1 MIRVFVIAS
10 TPMMRVGLRT
20 ILTHGEMQVVGE
32 AAALAEP
39 AIALSEID
47 VIVVAEETLLDG
59 LQRTVDEG
67 KSPALLVL
75 SNNNMRLMPML
86 NTLSPQG
93 WGVVPQDA
101 TTEQLQ
107 AAVAAVAQ
115 GLRVIPN
122 LQYGFQPD
130 NFGSQSDDHGLQENY
145 HGLQPDNHGLRSVG
159 RVRGGRIP
167 GRREHD
173 NEPGGR
179 GPGGR
184 VQGGREY
191 DTVPGGRRGPGD
203 REGRPYISGDFGI
216 GDFDAALPEEALTAR
231 EREVL
236 ELLSRGLPNKLIARR
251 LQISEHTVK
260 FHVSSIYAKLG
271 ATSRTDAVSRGVRR
285 GLITI

>member
-32 AAALAEP
+32 AAAIAEP

-59 LQRTVDEG
+59 LQRTVAEG
-67 KSPALLVL
+67 KSPAVLVL
-75 SNNNMRLMPML
+75 SSYNMRLMPTL
-86 NTLSPQG
+86 NALSPQG

-122 LQYGFQPD
+122 AHYGLQPD
-130 NFGSQSDDHGLQENY
+130 NFGLQSDEHALRENY
-145 HGLQPDNHGLRSVG
+145 HGLQPDNHGSRSVG
-159 RVRGGRIP
+159 RIRGGR
-167 GRREHD
+167 EH
-173 NEPGGR
+173 
-179 GPGGR
+179 
-184 VQGGREY
+184 

>member
-59 LQRTVDEG
+59 LQHTVAEG

-122 LQYGFQPD
+122 LQNGFQPD
-130 NFGSQSDDHGLQENY
+130 NFGLQSDDHGLRENY
-145 HGLQPDNHGLRSVG
+145 HGLHPDDHALRSGG
-159 RVRGGRIP
+159 RVRGGRVR
-167 GRREHD
+167 GGREHD
-173 NEPGGR
+173 TELGGR
-179 GPGGR
+179 VPGGR
-184 VQGGREY
+184 VQGGREH
-191 DTVPGGRRGPGD
+191 DTVPGGRGPGD

-216 GDFDAALPEEALTAR
+216 GDFDVALPDEALTAR

>member
-39 AIALSEID
+39 AIELSEID
-47 VIVVAEETLLDG
+47 VMVVAEEKLLDG
-59 LQRTVDEG
+59 LQRTVAEG

-75 SNNNMRLMPML
+75 SSNNTRLLPML
-86 NTLSPQG
+86 NALSPQG

-101 TTEQLQ
+101 STEQLQ
-107 AAVAAVAQ
+107 AAVVAVAQ

-122 LQYGFQPD
+122 IHYGLQPD
-130 NFGSQSDDHGLQENY
+130 NFGLQSDNHTSQGNY
-145 HGLQPDNHGLRSVG
+145 HGLQPDNHALRS
-159 RVRGGRIP
+159 GG
-167 GRREHD
+167 H
-173 NEPGGR
+173 
-179 GPGGR
+179 
-184 VQGGREY
+184 
-191 DTVPGGRRGPGD
+191 VPGD
-203 REGRPYISGDFGI
+203 HKGRPYISGDFGM
-216 GDFDAALPEEALTAR
+216 GDFDDMLPGEALTVR

-260 FHVSSIYAKLG
+260 FHVSSTYAKLG